1 MKWNLL
7 IITLLT
13 SLNAGANEKYIGTYL
28 TVSESE
34 CNYDLN
40 LLKNGNGAFVFTCRR
55 ENGSHIDDKETQEIK
70 WQATGNK
77 IIIQID
83 GNPEIFIYKPLLSCN
98 SFGQKGSNT
107 GLVGYGTEF
116 WRKPII
122 CK

>member
-7 IITLLT
+7 TIILLT
-13 SLNAGANEKYIGTYL
+13 SLNVGANVKYIGTYS

-34 CNYDLN
+34 CNYDLS
-40 LLKNGNGAFVFTCRR
+40 LIKNGNGQFVFSCRR
-55 ENGSHIDDKETQEIK
+55 EEGSHIDDKETQEIK

-77 IIIQID
+77 ITIQID
-83 GNPEIFIYKPLLSCN
+83 GNPEIFIYKPSLPCN

-116 WRKPII
+116 WREPIV